1 MNLVPPSLSRVEVL
15 GKGVVWL
22 LMKPGLFKKWLYGMC
37 EGKMGGMSCRLA
49 LADGWLD
56 YA

>member
-37 EGKMGGMSCRLA
+37 EGKMGGMSCRLG